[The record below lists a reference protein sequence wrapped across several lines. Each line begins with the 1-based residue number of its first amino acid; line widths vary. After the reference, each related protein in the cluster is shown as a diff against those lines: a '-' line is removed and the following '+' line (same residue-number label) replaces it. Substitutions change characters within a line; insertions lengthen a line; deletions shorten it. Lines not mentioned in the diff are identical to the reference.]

1 MKGETSVITCMF
13 LNVMHAHIQ
22 QEVIRGWEVR
32 TGSAMGLKM
41 THFLNFQKKIQCD
54 LG

>member
-1 MKGETSVITCMF
+1 MLIMCHSMF

-22 QEVIRGWEVR
+22 QEVIQGWEVR

-41 THFLNFQKKIQCD
+41 TRFLNFKQ
-54 LG
+54 